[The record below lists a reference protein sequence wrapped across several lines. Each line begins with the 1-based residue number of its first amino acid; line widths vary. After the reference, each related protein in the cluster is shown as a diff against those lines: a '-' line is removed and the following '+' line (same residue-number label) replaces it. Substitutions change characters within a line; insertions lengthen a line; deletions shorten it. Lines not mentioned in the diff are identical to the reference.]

1 MGKRKYLVVAALLTV
16 LWTSNIGVMQGA
28 VEQPALAA
36 YAPSSTALLNQNPVT
51 LVTQEV
57 RTVTGYSSAVDQ
69 TDNTPFITASGQH
82 VRNGI
87 IAANWLPFGTQ
98 VRFPEIFGDK
108 VFVVE
113 DRMAPQNKKKVD
125 IWFPSTQE
133 ALQFGVHRTTV
144 EIL

>member
-1 MGKRKYLVVAALLTV
+1 
-16 LWTSNIGVMQGA
+16 
-28 VEQPALAA
+28 
-36 YAPSSTALLNQNPVT
+36 NPVT

-113 DRMAPQNKKKVD
+113 DRMAPQNKNKVD
-125 IWFPSTQE
+125 IWFSSTQE